1 MAKTRRNGDRTLAE
15 VRQELDNRK
24 KRIERRLTEV
34 QSEVSSFLPSVTSM
48 IADHPVAS
56 LGGALAAGLCA
67 GYLLGASRS
76 CHTSPNASKSSSPS
90 DFIEDYVV
98 PVIVAMRKQVDGGS
112 EPQEALRAAIRD
124 HLLMDDVASDTAR
137 RRQNYLL
144 LSHLL
149 PLVMDI
155 GLQWV
160 NRLEGDE
167 KNADSN

>member
-1 MAKTRRNGDRTLAE
+1 M
-15 VRQELDNRK
+15 
-24 KRIERRLTEV
+24 
-34 QSEVSSFLPSVTSM
+34 
-48 IADHPVAS
+48 
-56 LGGALAAGLCA
+56 
-67 GYLLGASRS
+67 
-76 CHTSPNASKSSSPS
+76 
-90 DFIEDYVV
+90 

>member
-1 MAKTRRNGDRTLAE
+1 MAKTQRNGDRTLAE
-15 VRQELDNRK
+15 VRRELDDRK

-48 IADHPVAS
+48 IAHHPVAS
-56 LGGALAAGLCA
+56 LGGALTAGLVA
-67 GYLLGASRS
+67 GYLLGTSRS
-76 CHTSPNASKSSSPS
+76 CDPSPNASKSSSPS
-90 DFIEDYVV
+90 DFVEEYVV
-98 PVIVAMRKQVDGGS
+98 PVVVAMRKQMDGGS

-124 HLLMDDVASDTAR
+124 HLLTDDVASDTAR
-137 RRQNYLL
+137 RRRNYLL
-144 LSHLL
+144 MSQLL
-149 PLVMDI
+149 PLVVDI